1 MSPQA
6 NKSVK
11 PLTTAYQDQEIF
23 RTSWYISVF
32 CCSTNLLTWPL
43 WDMNMFPTA
52 VYSPK
57 QAEKWPQVRKT
68 FLD

>member
-1 MSPQA
+1 
-6 NKSVK
+6 
-11 PLTTAYQDQEIF
+11 
-23 RTSWYISVF
+23 
-32 CCSTNLLTWPL
+32 
-43 WDMNMFPTA
+43 MNMFPTA